1 MGADPIPVACRR
13 FIAQVAVTEREADHT
28 QGVLLPGPQA
38 RRHGEE
44 NWLHWIVVTG
54 YRNTLVFPDRT
65 RDREDLKC
73 NEPGNRTSRYV
84 GLNGVVASAKSRD
97 VNYRCYLF

>member
-1 MGADPIPVACRR
+1 MKRITRRAFCCSDRRRDGPVMLVQDP
-13 FIAQVAVTEREADHT
+13 
-28 QGVLLPGPQA
+28 
-38 RRHGEE
+38 GEE

-84 GLNGVVASAKSRD
+84 GLNGVVASAKLRD